1 MASKHVA
8 IYLNDHLAGS
18 VVAVELL
25 EHLDATHKGT
35 PLESFVAQL
44 STDIEADRQEL
55 KSLMDRL
62 GVAES
67 HTRKA
72 SAWLAEKVTELK
84 LVVDDPADGE
94 LRLFESLE
102 TLSLGI
108 EGKRALWLALSSAAE
123 EAPELRVA
131 DYERLVRRAEEQR
144 SRVELVRLEV
154 AKRALNA
161 RRAGSA
167 VSGAD

>member
-1 MASKHVA
+1 MANKHIA

-25 EHLDATHKGT
+25 EHLEATHKGM
-35 PLESFVAQL
+35 PMEKFAAQL
-44 STDIEADRQEL
+44 RTDIEADRQEL
-55 KSLMDRL
+55 KALMDRL

-84 LVVDDPADGE
+84 LVVDDPADGD

-102 TLSLGI
+102 ALSLGI

-123 EAPELRVA
+123 VALDLRVA
-131 DYERLVRRAEEQR
+131 DYGRLARRAEEQR
-144 SRVELVRLEV
+144 SRVEAVRLEV
-154 AKRALNA
+154 AKRALMA
-161 RRAGSA
+161 EKAGSA
-167 VSGAD
+167 ATDAN